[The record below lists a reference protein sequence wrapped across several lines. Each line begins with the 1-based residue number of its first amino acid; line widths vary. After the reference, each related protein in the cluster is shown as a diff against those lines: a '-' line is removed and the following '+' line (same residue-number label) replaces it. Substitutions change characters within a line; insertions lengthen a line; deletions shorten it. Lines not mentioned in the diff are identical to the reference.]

1 MNWMITEVSFCT
13 MPLFIMMLLLHKHAF
28 LYLFIALF
36 FPLDRL
42 Q

>member
-1 MNWMITEVSFCT
+1 MTMTELSF
-13 MPLFIMMLLLHKHAF
+13 FIMSSFIMVSLYKCAF